1 MDAKKPR
8 YLFCRYSTGSENV
21 KQARPEKQSRTSNA
35 RRNAKYQSKPAITG
49 RKIAQTSS
57 ARQNCNNKAGK
68 QEQSVTVKAWA
79 KRQML
84 MQTCNNRSGSNTNF
98 KYHAKLKNKAEK
110 QVPRKT
116 LIAL

>member
-1 MDAKKPR
+1 M
-8 YLFCRYSTGSENV
+8 GSENV

-84 MQTCNNRSGSNTNF
+84 MQTCNMLMQTCNNRSGSNTNF

>member
-1 MDAKKPR
+1 MQ
-8 YLFCRYSTGSENV
+8 CYSTGSGNV
-21 KQARPEKQSRTSNA
+21 KQARLEKPSRTSNA

-49 RKIAQTSS
+49 RKTAQTLS
-57 ARQNCNNKAGK
+57 ARQNCNNKTEE

-84 MQTCNNRSGSNTNF
+84 KQNCKNRAESNTNF
-98 KYHAKLKNKAEK
+98 KYQAKLKNKAEK

-116 LIAL
+116 LIALRNGKNET